1 MTSRPLEGRLA
12 LITGA
17 SRGIGRAVAL
27 TMAREGAHVVLL
39 ARTVGALEEVDDEV
53 RALGSTATLVELD
66 LRKGDKI
73 DALGPTLFQ
82 RWGKLDILVGN
93 AGVLGPLSPLAHV
106 ATEAWSETIEV
117 NLSANWRL
125 IRTCDPLL
133 RKSDAGRAI
142 FVSSGAAS
150 GRYAYWGPYAV
161 TKAGLEALVRTY
173 AHEIAITSIRANLI
187 NPGATRTAM
196 RAKAFPGEDP
206 MTLAAP
212 DEIAPLFLE
221 LASPA
226 CTLNGDL
233 IDFQEWQK
241 ARQSRTDAA

>member
-17 SRGIGRAVAL
+17 SRGIGRAAAL
-27 TMAREGAHVVLL
+27 AMAQEGAHLVLL
-39 ARTVGALEEVDDEV
+39 ARTAGALEEVDDEI
-53 RALGSTATLVELD
+53 RAIGGTATLVELD
-66 LRKGDKI
+66 LRKGERI

-93 AGVLGPLSPLAHV
+93 AGVLGPLSPLTHV
-106 ATEAWSETIEV
+106 TTEAWAEALEI

-142 FVSSGAAS
+142 FVTSGAAS

-161 TKAGLEALVRTY
+161 SKAGLQALVRTY
-173 AHEIAITSIRANLI
+173 AREIAITPVRANLI

-206 MTLAAP
+206 NTLPAAE
-212 DEIAPLFLE
+212 EIAPLFVE

-226 CTLNGDL
+226 CTLNGEL
-233 IDFQEWQK
+233 INFQEWQK
-241 ARQSRTDAA
+241 ARETKTDAA